1 MNIDQSAWMTAI
13 RTEMYSD
20 IRYMDHKYVMCDSHF
35 IIAQRDAEAGD
46 PIAQMIMSKYVEA
59 RLVGEG

>member
-1 MNIDQSAWMTAI
+1 MTAI